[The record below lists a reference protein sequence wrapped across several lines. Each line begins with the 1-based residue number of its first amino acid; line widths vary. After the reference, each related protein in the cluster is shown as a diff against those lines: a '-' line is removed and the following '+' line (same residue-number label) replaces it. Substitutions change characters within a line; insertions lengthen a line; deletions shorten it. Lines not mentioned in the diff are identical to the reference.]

1 MLQKR
6 GIQRNFFTGCKYAAI
21 ALNIGSRLA
30 ILHLRNSA
38 HTTHAMYIRFNPKR
52 GIVFLNWLLVMVFS
66 VLNVWLGLQ
75 TIQPSGF
82 LDVLMLSIAMCPFTL
97 YGWYTV
103 LLEVN
108 TWEVDADTVRVRDFA
123 GLRNRQFL
131 KSEVINWQERC
142 KANKYNHWDELQ
154 VHTAR
159 EKFRLLSSGV
169 RNYEALK
176 HAILQ
181 GVPMNLP
188 EEESKTSQPK
198 TAIYTVLSVALLTAG
213 ICWAI
218 YNRAGNYT
226 AFRNEACVETI
237 LSANPVHE
245 TGAKNSAWMH
255 FPVRQ
260 YPQLAFGI
268 ANNDGTYQSAALT
281 DIRLRLHKGETLTLC
296 MDSADYAL
304 HITQTRQPDFWDRA

>member
-21 ALNIGSRLA
+21 VLNIGSRLA

-52 GIVFLNWLLVMVFS
+52 GIVFLNWLLLMVFS

-131 KSEVINWQERC
+131 KSELRHWQERR
-142 KANKYNHWDELQ
+142 KAYKYNHWDELR

-159 EKFRLLSSGV
+159 EKHRLLVG
-169 RNYEALK
+169 RTQ
-176 HAILQ
+176 LQ
-181 GVPMNLP
+181 RP
-188 EEESKTSQPK
+188 ETCGS
-198 TAIYTVLSVALLTAG
+198 AR
-213 ICWAI
+213 
-218 YNRAGNYT
+218 RA
-226 AFRNEACVETI
+226 NEFTRRGKQDKSTQNSH
-237 LSANPVHE
+237 LYSAQRGLV
-245 TGAKNSAWMH
+245 
-255 FPVRQ
+255 
-260 YPQLAFGI
+260 
-268 ANNDGTYQSAALT
+268 DGRYMLG
-281 DIRLRLHKGETLTLC
+281 DL
-296 MDSADYAL
+296 
-304 HITQTRQPDFWDRA
+304 